1 MLTLRHYFSD
11 HLVRPVHEAL
21 AAAAA
26 NFVFEN
32 RLKVNFDLFVFD
44 GGWFIIV
51 GNKWKNKS
59 GRVAMFYSLWCSTTR
74 TLEVSKSARNT
85 SCTGARKI
93 PFNQDLHYTR
103 ISILLVHLF
112 WCVVVFIGNGR
123 CERTG
128 PCTGLLGQAISWPR
142 WWTKRATSSPRWSNT
157 KFKRSQ
163 SHRLTKVMNKK
174 SYKLTKVINKK
185 SPKGLQDN
193 KQKIKAK
200 GKTRCWIHMCK
211 KSKQQI

>member
-1 MLTLRHYFSD
+1 MLLLLVQKISNIQLFRRQILTLRHYFSD

-32 RLKVNFDLFVFD
+32 RLKVKFDRFVF
-44 GGWFIIV
+44 GGWRFIV
-51 GNKWKNKS
+51 EHKWKTKS
-59 GRVAMFYSLWCSTTR
+59 GRVAMFYSPWCSTTR

-112 WCVVVFIGNGR
+112 WCLVVFIGNGR
-123 CERTG
+123 CGRTG
-128 PCTGLLGQAISWPR
+128 PCTGLSEQAI
-142 WWTKRATSSPRWSNT
+142 SSPRWSNT
-157 KFKRSQ
+157 KVKRSQ
-163 SHRLTKVMNKK
+163 SHKLTKVMNE
-174 SYKLTKVINKK
+174 K
-185 SPKGLQDN
+185 SPKGLQGN

-200 GKTRCWIHMCK
+200 GKTCCWINMDK
-211 KSKQQI
+211 KN

>member
-1 MLTLRHYFSD
+1 MISNIQLFRRQILTLRHYFSD

-32 RLKVNFDLFVFD
+32 RLKVKFDLFVFD
-44 GGWFIIV
+44 GGWFVI
-51 GNKWKNKS
+51 GHKWKNKS
-59 GRVAMFYSLWCSTTR
+59 GRVAMFYSPWCSTTR

-112 WCVVVFIGNGR
+112 WCLVVFLGNGR
-123 CERTG
+123 CGRTG
-128 PCTGLLGQAISWPR
+128 PCTGLLGQV
-142 WWTKRATSSPRWSNT
+142 TSSPRWSNT
-157 KFKRSQ
+157 KVKRSH
-163 SHRLTKVMNKK
+163 SHKLTKVM
-174 SYKLTKVINKK
+174 NKK

-200 GKTRCWIHMCK
+200 GKTRCWINMDK
-211 KSKQQI
+211 KTKHQK